1 MGGRVAQESRML
13 EMNNVPL
20 DRPERAT
27 SEREAKDALNEQFAG
42 IGKAFAS
49 PRRVEIVDLLAQ
61 GERSVEGLA
70 AQAEITVGLLSAHL
84 QVLRRAGLV
93 VARREGARVI
103 YRLAGDDVYGLLAA
117 IRNFAADRL
126 AETDRAA
133 RAYLG
138 DADPLEAVSREE
150 LLARVKAGTAVVLD
164 LRPVEEYRAGH
175 IAGALSLPLEELE
188 ERLAEL
194 PDAIDIVAYCRGPF
208 CALAPQ
214 GVALLRRH
222 GLSARRLED
231 GFPEWRHAGLPVA
244 AGPSPIQ
251 P

>member
-1 MGGRVAQESRML
+1 
-13 EMNNVPL
+13 MNNVPL
-20 DRPERAT
+20 GRRERAT
-27 SEREAKDALNEQFAG
+27 SDRAAKDALNEQFAR

-61 GERSVEGLA
+61 GERSVEALA
-70 AQAEITVGLLSAHL
+70 VRAEITVGLASAHL
-84 QVLRRAGLV
+84 QVLRRAGLI
-93 VARREGARVI
+93 VARREGTRAI
-103 YRLAGDDVYGLLAA
+103 YRLAGDDVYRLLAA
-117 IRNFAADRL
+117 VRTFAGVRL

-138 DADPLEAVSREE
+138 AADPLEPVSREE
-150 LLARVKAGTAVVLD
+150 LLARVKMGDAVVLD

-188 ERLAEL
+188 ARLAEL
-194 PDAIDIVAYCRGPF
+194 PAAIEIVAYCRGPF

-222 GLSARRLED
+222 GLRARRLED
-231 GFPEWRHAGLPVA
+231 GFPEWRLAGLPVA
-244 AGPSPIQ
+244 LGPSPM
-251 P
+251 